1 MDYTYVTKMLVWI
14 LKYILIVA
22 VLLFVIDT
30 KGPSHSFLPASS
42 LSGHVSDNLSLI
54 EMCGISKATVIVD
67 YFLIFYSSQNWA
79 QSMNPQWVGRTFRLY
94 QWPLIYLHL

>member
-30 KGPSHSFLPASS
+30 KGPSQSFLSASS
-42 LSGHVSDNLSLI
+42 LSGHFSDNLSLI

-79 QSMNPQWVGRTFRLY
+79 QSMNPQWVGWTFPLY
-94 QWPLIYLHL
+94 QCPLIYLHL